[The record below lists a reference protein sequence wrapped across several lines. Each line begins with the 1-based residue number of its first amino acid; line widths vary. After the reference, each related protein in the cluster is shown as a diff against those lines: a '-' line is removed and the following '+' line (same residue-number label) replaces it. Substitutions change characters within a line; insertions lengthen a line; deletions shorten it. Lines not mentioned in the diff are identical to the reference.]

1 MGRLLAIL
9 CSTSWCIRSNAS
21 AIFPIMI
28 QGGDEDLKIDLEE
41 DKGFRVA
48 LVMPALAGY
57 IAEATISVIPY
68 SPDHSA

>member
-1 MGRLLAIL
+1 
-9 CSTSWCIRSNAS
+9 
-21 AIFPIMI
+21 MI

-57 IAEATISVIPY
+57 IAEATISVISY